1 MSSWIAHSHSKWMYF
16 VIHRKSSKVYTTGAD
31 PGGFKGFHG
40 TPIFERALILLDEL
54 LEFILE
60 LLGKELP

>member
-1 MSSWIAHSHSKWMYF
+1 MYF